1 MQFYGAARTLKPLM
15 PPDYLLLKSG
25 RKFKD
30 YYKAVATNF
39 PVVNE
44 LPPEGEISFTFCD
57 YYQLDKGKMNWE
69 QILGFLCPSILQ
81 HKSGNG
87 RSHGR

>member
-1 MQFYGAARTLKPLM
+1 MTNTNPVFLVRRAKKQSGQPDAVLWCSEDFETANATL
-15 PPDYLLLKSG
+15 DYLLLKSG

-57 YYQLDKGKMNWE
+57 Y
-69 QILGFLCPSILQ
+69 
-81 HKSGNG
+81 
-87 RSHGR
+87 